1 MAEKEKKTIKK
12 EEMPKKD
19 EIVKFK
25 GKYIKAAGR
34 RKRSVAQV
42 RLYKSGKGLII
53 INGLKLNKYFSN
65 DKVIIVNQ
73 PLRLTG
79 HLRDLDFS
87 ILVKGGGK
95 KGQAEAIRH
104 GIVRVLAEFDE
115 KLKDGL
121 KAKGWLTRDSRK
133 KERKKPGL
141 KKARRAP
148 QWSKR

>member
-1 MAEKEKKTIKK
+1 MTEQKDKIKEDK
-12 EEMPKKD
+12 E
-19 EIVKFK
+19 INFK
-25 GKYIKAAGR
+25 GKYILAIGR
-34 RKRSVAQV
+34 RKRSAALV
-42 RLYKSGKGLII
+42 RLYKNGKGNILV
-53 INGLKLNKYFSN
+53 NEMKPSKYFSQ

-73 PLRLTG
+73 PLKLTG
-79 HLRDLDFS
+79 HLRDMDFS

-104 GIVRVLAEFDE
+104 GLTRALISIDKE
-115 KLKDGL
+115 LKPSL

-133 KERKKPGL
+133 VERKKPGL